1 MFSNPTKGFVKRSGF
16 GWGGRI
22 RTYAMLESESNALPL
37 GDTPLKYNRLH
48 WLGWQDSDL
57 RMRKSKSRALP
68 LGDTPLKFSGVSKE
82 SRTLD
87 LQGHNLAL

>member
-1 MFSNPTKGFVKRSGF
+1 MP
-16 GWGGRI
+16 
-22 RTYAMLESESNALPL
+22 YHLA
-37 GDTPLKYNRLH
+37 TPQYYIDCK

-57 RMRKSKSRALP
+57 RVRKSKSRALP
-68 LGDTPLKFSGVSKE
+68 LGDTPIKINGVSKE